1 MKDRSVRKENDRLA
15 RGSEGSLHV
24 PADGYVITEC
34 GGGGGGLR
42 VRLASTRESGLHPE
56 SYLGASRR

>member
-34 GGGGGGLR
+34 GGGRGGGSECGWP
-42 VRLASTRESGLHPE
+42 RLGRAAYTPR
-56 SYLGASRR
+56 AT